1 MLLSEF
7 WDQRI
12 LIIISGIIVYVIQPI
27 GMIRE
32 KGKFS
37 KRIINDSINDFVEKG
52 KTFFL
57 RTRFEMEPDFVK
69 I

>member
-12 LIIISGIIVYVIQPI
+12 LIIISGIIVYAIQPI

-37 KRIINDSINDFVEKG
+37 KRIINDSTSKKG
-52 KTFFL
+52 KHSSYG
-57 RTRFEMEPDFVK
+57 PDLK
-69 I
+69 WSQIL